1 MSTII
6 EATTSAADRE
16 DFVMYYLSSG
26 RRDAAQFS
34 LAAVVHS
41 QPSHGRS

>member
-26 RRDAAQFS
+26 RRGAAQFW
-34 LAAVVHS
+34 LAAVIHS
-41 QPSHGRS
+41 QPTRGRS